1 MHELGRPYILISPCP
16 FMRAGTDKSTHTRA
30 HTSKRLPILRTSMC
44 THVRLQTHAYIH
56 VRQHVGQNLP
66 TGLPKKRPSVRP
78 SGCASSL
85 KDAAA
90 ALISACTRGLSSRH
104 MGPVW
109 SAKNTTPDKPTVFR
123 APHSEFP
130 LLVIKR
136 CFFGRVMA

>member
-1 MHELGRPYILISPCP
+1 MNLGGHTYLYP
-16 FMRAGTDKSTHTRA
+16 RARSCVQAQIKARTHTRTHKQTFTYITYKHV
-30 HTSKRLPILRTSMC
+30 HTCPFANTCVYSCEATRWPKSPYWST
-44 THVRLQTHAYIH
+44 
-56 VRQHVGQNLP
+56 
-66 TGLPKKRPSVRP
+66 KKRPSVRP

-109 SAKNTTPDKPTVFR
+109 SATNTTPDKPTVFR